1 MTTVKIKLAF
11 FLGISDLDTAVRL
24 GGQALEFARDHK
36 RRREQPW
43 ALQALGEIASH
54 RDPPAA
60 EEAEAFYRQ
69 AMALAD
75 ELGMR
80 PLVAHCHLRF
90 GKLYRRAGKQ
100 QEAREHLATA
110 AAMYHEMDMPFWAE
124 QAEAVL
130 GRF

>member
-1 MTTVKIKLAF
+1 
-11 FLGISDLDTAVRL
+11 
-24 GGQALEFARDHK
+24 
-36 RRREQPW
+36 
-43 ALQALGEIASH
+43 
-54 RDPPAA
+54 
-60 EEAEAFYRQ
+60 
-69 AMALAD
+69 
-75 ELGMR
+75 MR

>member
-1 MTTVKIKLAF
+1 
-11 FLGISDLDTAVRL
+11 
-24 GGQALEFARDHK
+24 
-36 RRREQPW
+36 
-43 ALQALGEIASH
+43 
-54 RDPPAA
+54 
-60 EEAEAFYRQ
+60 
-69 AMALAD
+69 MALAD